1 MEVEPQLVM
10 SSSKAERAHFMRR
23 MMRGL
28 RVGSTDCASALLHSV
43 DPPVLNC
50 RLCAMPSC
58 LRLAGYLLLVVFAL
72 RADAA
77 PQTYTR
83 TALVIGNAK
92 YEAAVGPLRNT
103 ANDAKAVAKTLREL
117 GFAVIEKH
125 DVTRDQLLRAVMEFR
140 VTLTHAEVG
149 LFYYAG
155 HGISVAGSNYL
166 LPIKSGYSSEGADDV
181 TLRLLAETKLFNVE
195 QAVADMKSSGAI
207 CNLLILDACRT
218 TAVARTGRTRDAANP
233 GGLTEMKP
241 PAGSLIAFATD
252 AGQTA
257 LDGDGTNGLYTE
269 ELLKNLRTPGLTVE
283 QVFKRTRAGVLE
295 RSNGGQIPAEYSR
308 LVGDDIFLAGQAP
321 TPQPPPMAS
330 PPPPTLPT
338 LKDIS
343 KLATA
348 GKARECVEA
357 LQQFAQTK
365 GPGDYASQ
373 PIEVLLDQVK
383 DDLKEVTTASPK
395 VEAAATTCEFI
406 LSALR
411 DCLPPDHAMKIPFT
425 AKALN
430 RRGDALLLLGRAD
443 EAFDA
448 YNTALPL
455 TPDDAY
461 ILYNRGRAFM
471 ALGNTDNARTD
482 FTAAAGDKF
491 KQPGAKKL
499 ALEALAKLK

>member
-1 MEVEPQLVM
+1 MP
-10 SSSKAERAHFMRR
+10 S
-23 MMRGL
+23 
-28 RVGSTDCASALLHSV
+28 
-43 DPPVLNC
+43 
-50 RLCAMPSC
+50 RLC
-58 LRLAGYLLLVVFAL
+58 LAVSLLLAAFAL
-72 RADAA
+72 RTDAA
-77 PQTYTR
+77 PAKPSAR

-92 YEAAVGPLRNT
+92 YETAVGPLRNT
-103 ANDAKAVAKTLREL
+103 GNDAKAVAKTLRDL

-125 DVTRDQLLRAVMEFR
+125 DVTRDQLLRSVMEFR
-140 VTLTHAEVG
+140 ATLTHAEVG

-166 LPIKSGYSSEGADDV
+166 LPIKSGYTPEGADDV

-195 QAVADMKSSGAI
+195 QAVADMKSSGAL
-207 CNLLILDACRT
+207 CNLVILDACRT
-218 TAVARTGRTRDAANP
+218 TAVARTGRTRDAATP
-233 GGLTEMKP
+233 GGLSEMKP

-308 LVGDDIFLAGQAP
+308 LVGDDIFLAGP
-321 TPQPPPMAS
+321 AS
-330 PPPPTLPT
+330 TPPPPTASPPAPAPPPVPT
-338 LKDIS
+338 LPSLKEIS

-357 LQQFAQTK
+357 LQQLAQAK
-365 GPGDYASQ
+365 GPGDYAAE

-383 DDLKEVTTASPK
+383 EDLKDAT
-395 VEAAATTCEFI
+395 VEAASTNCELI
-406 LSALR
+406 LNALR
-411 DCLPPDHAMKIPFT
+411 DCLPPDHAKKIPFT

-430 RRGDALLLLGRAD
+430 RHGDALLLLGRAD
-443 EAFDA
+443 EALDA

-455 TPDDAY
+455 TPDDSY
-461 ILYNRGRAFM
+461 ILYNRGRAHL
-471 ALGNTDNARTD
+471 ALGNSDNARTD
-482 FTAAAGDKF
+482 FTAAASSKF

-499 ALEALAKLK
+499 ALEALSKLK

>member
-1 MEVEPQLVM
+1 MT
-10 SSSKAERAHFMRR
+10 S
-23 MMRGL
+23 
-28 RVGSTDCASALLHSV
+28 
-43 DPPVLNC
+43 
-50 RLCAMPSC
+50 RLCI
-58 LRLAGYLLLVVFAL
+58 AGCLLLAAFAL
-72 RADAA
+72 RTDAA
-77 PQTYTR
+77 PAKPATR

-103 ANDAKAVAKTLREL
+103 ANDARAVAKTLREL

-125 DVTRDQLLRAVMEFR
+125 DVTRDQLLRAVVEFR
-140 VTLTHAEVG
+140 ATLPGAEVG

-166 LPIKSGYSSEGADDV
+166 LPVKSGYTSEGADDV

-195 QAVADMKSSGAI
+195 QAVADMKSAGAL
-207 CNLLILDACRT
+207 CNLVILDACRT

-233 GGLTEMKP
+233 GGLSEMKP

-308 LVGDDIFLAGQAP
+308 LVGDDIFLAGPAP
-321 TPQPPPMAS
+321 APAPVAAPAVAEAPPAPSS
-330 PPPPTLPT
+330 PPRTPDSPPAPQLPT
-338 LKDIS
+338 LKEIA
-343 KLATA
+343 KLAAA
-348 GKARECVEA
+348 GKTADCVA
-357 LQQFAQTK
+357 AMQQYAQAK
-365 GPGDYASQ
+365 GPGDFAAE
-373 PIEVLLDQVK
+373 PIEVMLERVK
-383 DDLKEVTTASPK
+383 EDLKDATSATPA
-395 VEAAATTCEFI
+395 VESTATTCE
-406 LSALR
+406 LVLQALR
-411 DCLPPDHAMKIPFT
+411 DCLPPAHEKKIPFT

-443 EAFDA
+443 EALDA
-448 YNTALPL
+448 YNAALPL

-461 ILYNRGRAFM
+461 ILYNRGRAYQ
-471 ALGNTDNARTD
+471 ALGNSDSARAD
-482 FTAAAGDKF
+482 FTAAADDKV
-491 KQPGAKKL
+491 KQSGARKL
-499 ALEALAKLK
+499 AREALAKLK

>member
-1 MEVEPQLVM
+1 M
-10 SSSKAERAHFMRR
+10 SSRS
-23 MMRGL
+23 L
-28 RVGSTDCASALLHSV
+28 
-43 DPPVLNC
+43 
-50 RLCAMPSC
+50 
-58 LRLAGYLLLVVFAL
+58 LAGFLLLAAFAL
-72 RADAA
+72 RTDAA
-77 PQTYTR
+77 PKPAAR

-103 ANDAKAVAKTLREL
+103 ANDAKAVAKTLRDL

-125 DVTRDQLLRAVMEFR
+125 DVTRDQLLRAVVDFR
-140 VTLTHAEVG
+140 ATLTGAEVG

-166 LPIKSGYSSEGADDV
+166 LPIKSGYTSEGADDV

-195 QAVADMKSSGAI
+195 QAVADMKSSGAL
-207 CNLLILDACRT
+207 CNLVILDACRT
-218 TAVARTGRTRDAANP
+218 TAVARTGRTRDAASP
-233 GGLTEMKP
+233 GGLSEMKP

-321 TPQPPPMAS
+321 AATPVLATLPVPAAPVES
-330 PPPPTLPT
+330 PPPPTRSVTPPALPN
-338 LKDIS
+338 LKEIA

-348 GKARECVEA
+348 GKSKECVEA
-357 LQQFAQTK
+357 LQQLALAK
-365 GPGDYASQ
+365 GPGDYATQ
-373 PIEVLLDQVK
+373 PIETLLDQVK
-383 DDLKEVTTASPK
+383 EDLKEVTTASPK
-395 VEAAATTCEFI
+395 VEAASLTCELI

-411 DCLPPDHAMKIPFT
+411 DCLPPDHAKKILFT

-443 EAFDA
+443 EALDA
-448 YNTALPL
+448 YNAALPL
-455 TPDDAY
+455 SPDDAY
-461 ILYNRGRAFM
+461 ILYNRGRAFS
-471 ALGNTDNARTD
+471 ALGNTDSARTD

-491 KQPGAKKL
+491 KQAGAKKL

>member
-1 MEVEPQLVM
+1 
-10 SSSKAERAHFMRR
+10 
-23 MMRGL
+23 
-28 RVGSTDCASALLHSV
+28 
-43 DPPVLNC
+43 
-50 RLCAMPSC
+50 MPSR
-58 LRLAGYLLLVVFAL
+58 LRLAGCLLMATFSL
-72 RADAA
+72 RTDAA
-77 PQTYTR
+77 PKTSAR

-103 ANDAKAVAKTLREL
+103 ANDARAVAKTLRDL

-125 DVTRDQLLRAVMEFR
+125 DVTRDQLLRAVVEFR
-140 VTLTHAEVG
+140 ATLTDAEVG

-195 QAVADMKSSGAI
+195 QAVADMKSSGAT

-218 TAVARTGRTRDAANP
+218 TAITRTGRTRDATNP

-269 ELLKNLRTPGLTVE
+269 ELLKNLRKSGLTVE

-321 TPQPPPMAS
+321 APLPPMAS
-330 PPPPTLPT
+330 PPVAESPPAPSSPRAPDSPPAPALPT
-338 LKDIS
+338 LKEIS
-343 KLATA
+343 KLAAA

-357 LQQFAQTK
+357 LQQLAQSK

-373 PIEVLLDQVK
+373 PIEALLDHVK
-383 DDLKEVTTASPK
+383 DDLKEVTIASPK
-395 VEAAATTCEFI
+395 VEAAAATCELI
-406 LSALR
+406 LNALR
-411 DCLPPDHAMKIPFT
+411 DCLPPEHAEKIPFT

-443 EAFDA
+443 EALDA
-448 YNTALPL
+448 YNAALPL
-455 TPDDAY
+455 TPEDAY
-461 ILYNRGRAFM
+461 ILYNRGRAHL

-482 FTAAAGDKF
+482 FTSAAGEKF
-491 KQPGAKKL
+491 KQPGAKRL
-499 ALEALAKLK
+499 SLEALAKLK

>member
-1 MEVEPQLVM
+1 
-10 SSSKAERAHFMRR
+10 
-23 MMRGL
+23 
-28 RVGSTDCASALLHSV
+28 
-43 DPPVLNC
+43 
-50 RLCAMPSC
+50 MPSR
-58 LRLAGYLLLVVFAL
+58 LRLAGFLLLAAFAL
-72 RADAA
+72 RTHAA
-77 PQTYTR
+77 PSAR

-103 ANDAKAVAKTLREL
+103 ANDAKAVAKTLRDL

-125 DVTRDQLLRAVMEFR
+125 DVTRDQLLLAVVEFR
-140 VTLTHAEVG
+140 TTLTGAEVG

-166 LPIKSGYSSEGADDV
+166 LPIKSGYTSEGADDV

-195 QAVADMKSSGAI
+195 QAVADMKSSGAL
-207 CNLLILDACRT
+207 CNLVILDACRT
-218 TAVARTGRTRDAANP
+218 TAVARTGRTRDAATP
-233 GGLTEMKP
+233 GGLSEMKP

-321 TPQPPPMAS
+321 AAAPVVASLPVPAAPVESSPS
-330 PPPPTLPT
+330 PPRSVTPPALPT
-338 LKDIS
+338 LKDVT

-357 LQQFAQTK
+357 LQQISKVK
-365 GPGDYASQ
+365 GPGDYASL
-373 PIEVLLDQVK
+373 PLETLLDRVK
-383 DDLKEVTTASPK
+383 EDLKDATTASPK
-395 VEAAATTCEFI
+395 VESAATTCELI
-406 LSALR
+406 LQALR
-411 DCLPPDHAMKIPFT
+411 DCLPPDHEKKIPFT

-430 RRGDALLLLGRAD
+430 RRGDTLLLLGRAD
-443 EAFDA
+443 EALEA
-448 YNTALPL
+448 YNAAMPL

-461 ILYNRGRAFM
+461 ILYNRGRAYE
-471 ALGNTDNARTD
+471 ALGDTEKARAD
-482 FTAAAGDKF
+482 FTDVADDKF
-491 KQPGAKKL
+491 KSTGAKKL
-499 ALEALAKLK
+499 AREALVKLK